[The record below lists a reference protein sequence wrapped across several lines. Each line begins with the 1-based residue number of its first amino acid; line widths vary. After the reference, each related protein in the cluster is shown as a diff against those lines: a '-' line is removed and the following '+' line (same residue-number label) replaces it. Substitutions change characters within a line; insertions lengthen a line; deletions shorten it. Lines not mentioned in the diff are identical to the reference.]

1 MGKTVKKV
9 AKTVVD
15 PGNVFGKREGGMSMA
30 GMLDP
35 GGEIAGAAGS
45 DKHREIADPGKL
57 LASDQM
63 TGKLPEPMEVP
74 EIPSMVDTET
84 NREEEERRRQ
94 AAKRGRA
101 STILTS
107 SSGGGLG
114 TSNIGAAT
122 LGGR

>member
-9 AKTVVD
+9 AKAVVD

-45 DKHREIADPGKL
+45 DKHRKIADPGKL

-74 EIPSMVDTET
+74 EIPSMADTSAAEAEEKRK
-84 NREEEERRRQ
+84 RED
-94 AAKRGRA
+94 AKRGRA

-107 SSGGGLG
+107 STGGGLG
-114 TSNIGAAT
+114 KGNIGAAT